1 MKKED
6 LIEQGLTEDQAKFV
20 MAEHG
25 KTVTTLNSQI
35 TTLQQ
40 SETEL
45 KNQVNK
51 RDADL
56 KKIQKDNSDNDALK
70 QQIKDLQKENSDQE
84 AKHQEQLVA
93 LQKTTALNALLSESK
108 AKNPKAVAALLDN
121 EKIIF
126 KDGELSGVKEQIE
139 ELKKSDAY
147 LFDLGTKPS
156 SYNPAAGKT
165 SFGTDDFTIAAKE
178 KGFNMTEFLKS
189 KTEENE

>member
-84 AKHQEQLVA
+84 AKYQEQLVA

-156 SYNPAAGKT
+156 GYNPTAGKA
-165 SFGTDDFTIAAKE
+165 SFNTNDFTTAAKE